1 MYMST
6 KLVWVVFGLIV
17 GNALLTV
24 ATGKLSEGE
33 SERAGLVTT
42 HAYAVLNLADIKVCA
57 VYLTPA
63 ICFPSQCSTA
73 YNGTC
78 MYILH
83 VGTIRFGCILLRVH
97 VCITVLC
104 LGFNQY
110 YVLLV

>member
-1 MYMST
+1 MMETSLQKGWILHVHVYQTS
-6 KLVWVVFGLIV
+6 LGCFGLIV

-63 ICFPSQCSTA
+63 ICF
-73 YNGTC
+73 
-78 MYILH
+78 
-83 VGTIRFGCILLRVH
+83 
-97 VCITVLC
+97 
-104 LGFNQY
+104 
-110 YVLLV
+110 